1 MTIPEYRPIFSIHV
15 SEAAVFIHFTAKPSK
30 FGIRPRQEKLAIG
43 LPYSMETPC
52 NYVSTTDLTSAERL
66 GKRMK
71 CQCHVTLIYVFHW
84 KLRASDWSIV
94 VSFHLNNL
102 GEGTN
107 RALYVYH
114 TNDKCCYIFDVNVRN
129 IVFLTG
135 HKVFDIFH
143 NS

>member
-15 SEAAVFIHFTAKPSK
+15 SEAAVFIHFTAKPYK

-71 CQCHVTLIYVFHW
+71 CQCHVTLIYVFHC

-107 RALYVYH
+107 CALYVYH
-114 TNDKCCYIFDVNVRN
+114 TNVVIFST
-129 IVFLTG
+129 LTCE
-135 HKVFDIFH
+135 I
-143 NS
+143 